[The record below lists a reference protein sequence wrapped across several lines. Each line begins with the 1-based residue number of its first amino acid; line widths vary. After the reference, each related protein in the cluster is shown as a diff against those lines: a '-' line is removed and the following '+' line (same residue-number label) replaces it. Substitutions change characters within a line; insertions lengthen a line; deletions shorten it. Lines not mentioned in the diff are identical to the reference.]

1 VSRVAL
7 SFIVFATGAAILALE
22 ILASR
27 YMLPAFG
34 TSIFI
39 WGAILSVTLIS
50 LAVGY
55 RWGGVL
61 GDQLPRPH
69 VRLVWHILIAAGW
82 IAALPVWGTLFLRL
96 GLSTGALFGP
106 IVVAAVLFAFP
117 LTLLATSVPLAFGSA
132 LQDGE
137 PGPGKMLGSLFAI
150 STAGSVLGAL
160 ITAYIAVPFIGM
172 NRAFLLIAALL
183 FVIVAPSVFRG
194 AGIKAAILITF
205 GLVASKLIPPTA
217 RGVPEHKAGV
227 HHLYRADTRY
237 AQVDVLEDER
247 DGSRVLLLDGAS
259 QNWVAGRNWSESQ
272 FDYIPALLQ
281 HVARFR
287 PPPGRALV
295 LGLGAGTLVR
305 DLRRYGY
312 DVEAVEIDPL
322 VHEVA
327 RTYFSFP
334 PEVATLHFGDARA
347 FLERAVEA
355 GETFDVI
362 IVDVTGGGHH
372 PEHIYNRDAYLL
384 IERLLGRDGVMGAN
398 MVVFT
403 HAPLDRGARY
413 SAATLAS
420 VFPVVEAVDL
430 HPEAGETDNL
440 SQLLLFGAFLKPLTP
455 FDEDRGQR
463 LLPIEK
469 DLRPL
474 TDDWNPLPLWSIRA
488 NARWHRNMREW
499 LGEASYLP

>member
-1 VSRVAL
+1 MSRGGL
-7 SFIVFATGAAILALE
+7 SFIVFTTGAAILALE

-61 GDQLPRPH
+61 GDRLPKPH
-69 VRLVWHILIAAGW
+69 HRLVRHVVISAGW
-82 IAALPVWGTLFLRL
+82 VAALPLWGTLFLRL
-96 GLSTGALFGP
+96 GLATGGILGP
-106 IVVAAVLFAFP
+106 IVVTAVLFAFP
-117 LTLLATSVPLAFGSA
+117 LTLLATSVPLAFGSL
-132 LQDGE
+132 LQEGE
-137 PGPGKMLGSLFAI
+137 GSPGKTIGELFAI
-150 STAGSVLGAL
+150 STAGSVFGAL
-160 ITAYIAVPFIGM
+160 ITAYIAVPFIGT

-194 AGIKAAILITF
+194 TGIKAAILITS
-205 GLVASKLIPPTA
+205 GLLTSKLMPPAA
-217 RGVPEHKAGV
+217 RGVPEYEAGI
-227 HHLYRADTRY
+227 HHLYRTDTRY
-237 AQVDVLEDER
+237 AQVDVLQDER

-259 QNWVAGRNWSESQ
+259 QNWVAGRDWSDSQ
-272 FDYIPALLQ
+272 FDYIPELLR

-305 DLRRYGY
+305 DLARSGY
-312 DVEAVEIDPL
+312 EVEAVEIDPA
-322 VHEVA
+322 VYEVA
-327 RTYFSFP
+327 RTFFSFP
-334 PEVATLHFGDARA
+334 TEVAGIHFEDARA
-347 FLERAVEA
+347 FLEGAVGS
-355 GETFDVI
+355 GERFDVV

-372 PEHIYNRDAYLL
+372 PEHIYNRDAYVL
-384 IERLLGRDGVMGAN
+384 IQRLLAPDGVMGAN

-403 HAPLDRGARY
+403 RAPMNRAARY
-413 SAATLAS
+413 SIATLAS
-420 VFPVVEAVDL
+420 VFPMVEAVDL
-430 HPEAGETDNL
+430 QLNSGDTENL
-440 SQLLLFGAFLKPLTP
+440 SQLLLFGSLREPLAP
-455 FDEDRGQR
+455 FEENRGQR
-463 LLPIEK
+463 LLPIEEN
-469 DLRPL
+469 LRPI

-488 NARWHRNMREW
+488 NARWHHNIREW